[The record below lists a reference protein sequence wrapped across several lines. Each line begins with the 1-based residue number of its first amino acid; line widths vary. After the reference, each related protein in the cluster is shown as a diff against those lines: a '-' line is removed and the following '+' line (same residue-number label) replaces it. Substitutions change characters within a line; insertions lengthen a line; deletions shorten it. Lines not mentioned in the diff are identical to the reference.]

1 MGWREWLRAAG
12 QGKPMTETLE
22 HERQS
27 VTEVFRA
34 QSRQRRAKYE
44 EARDALLRLIRETE
58 NSAEPVDVIAEV
70 ADETGI
76 GEPDVQNALFGM
88 HAARE
93 VRYEDDRYLVNDD
106 H

>member
-1 MGWREWLRAAG
+1 MA
-12 QGKPMTETLE
+12 ETLE
-22 HERQS
+22 HERPS

-34 QSRQRRAKYE
+34 RSRERRAKYQQ
-44 EARDALLRLIRETE
+44 ARDALVRLLKATE

-70 ADETGI
+70 SEQTGI

-88 HAARE
+88 HAAKQ
-93 VRYEDDRYLVNDD
+93 VRYEDDRYLVNDS